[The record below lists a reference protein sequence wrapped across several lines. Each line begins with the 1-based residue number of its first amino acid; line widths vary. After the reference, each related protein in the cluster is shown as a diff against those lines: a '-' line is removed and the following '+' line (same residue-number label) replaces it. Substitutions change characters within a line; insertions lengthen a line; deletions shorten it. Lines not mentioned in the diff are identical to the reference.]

1 LPAGLQVFLEAIL
14 YRGEL
19 QRHDVADLL
28 GVTARHGRRIV
39 ASLMEFHVLASHGPR
54 GALRL
59 AFPAALAGRWMP
71 GLFPEKQS

>member
-19 QRHDVADLL
+19 QRRDVADLL